1 MSKLIVQSPFFHDGV
16 IHDVGNPIEVD
27 NATDRKSLL
36 DRGMIA
42 EGKAMAAPQN
52 KMEPEPA
59 NKGETAS
66 RRIKA

>member
-1 MSKLIVQSPFFHDGV
+1 MSKLIVQTPFYFGGA
-16 IHDVGNPIEVD
+16 IRDVGSPIEVE
-27 NATDRKSLL
+27 NATDRKSLI

-42 EGKAMAAPQN
+42 EGKATAAPDN

-59 NKGETAS
+59 NKGEPAS